1 MQPLHDPAAAL
12 VTQAGLANVDS
23 VMIGGEFRKR
33 DGRMLFGALA
43 GRQQELVNSGM
54 RIMRELDARLKAAA
68 H

>member
-1 MQPLHDPAAAL
+1 MQPMHDPAAAL

-33 DGRMLFGALA
+33 GGHMLFSALSE
-43 GRQQELVNSGM
+43 RQQELVVSGT